1 MGEAMRRM
9 QAGGP
14 QFNQLKPGQQI
25 HIQID
30 PAKDKPESCECGCDL
45 FEPAVQVYKISAVNP
60 QNPTGRELMTQR
72 AVLVCRKCGRVMG

>member
-1 MGEAMRRM
+1 MGEAMRFKQM
-9 QAGGP
+9 GP
-14 QFNQLKPGQQI
+14 GARIPRPGQPQQI

-30 PAKDKPESCECGCDL
+30 TAKDKPESCECGCDL

-72 AVLVCRKCGRVMG
+72 AVLVCRKCGKVA